1 MGAERCVRF
10 AFDLAERRDAR
21 KLTLVHKTNVLT
33 FAGDLWQRTVAEV
46 APEYPDVA
54 QDYNHVD
61 AACIYLVERPSSYDV
76 IVTDNL
82 FGDILTDLAGAV
94 CGGIGFAASANLNA
108 ARTGPSMFEPVH
120 GAAHDIAGRNLANP
134 LAAIRSASLMLDF
147 LGESD
152 AAARLDK
159 AVADFMQ
166 SDQLSRPPAG
176 ADVWSTTAIGA
187 AITERL

>member
-1 MGAERCVRF
+1 
-10 AFDLAERRDAR
+10 
-21 KLTLVHKTNVLT
+21 
-33 FAGDLWQRTVAEV
+33 
-46 APEYPDVA
+46 
-54 QDYNHVD
+54 
-61 AACIYLVERPSSYDV
+61 
-76 IVTDNL
+76 
-82 FGDILTDLAGAV
+82 
-94 CGGIGFAASANLNA
+94 
-108 ARTGPSMFEPVH
+108 VH